1 MEKRNLGFHTWCWYA
16 SQLVGGDLAFILQ
29 QLQCQSQEDQCVV
42 VFTKQSIND
51 MFRSSVSYLTTAIHP
66 SNTFTLTS
74 LMASFDV
81 NKTKT
86 QSPSKNG
93 WSTKRINHQILYN
106 LSIR

>member
-74 LMASFDV
+74 LMASFEQRIL
-81 NKTKT
+81 KLE
-86 QSPSKNG
+86 SP
-93 WSTKRINHQILYN
+93 WYAFMI
-106 LSIR
+106 